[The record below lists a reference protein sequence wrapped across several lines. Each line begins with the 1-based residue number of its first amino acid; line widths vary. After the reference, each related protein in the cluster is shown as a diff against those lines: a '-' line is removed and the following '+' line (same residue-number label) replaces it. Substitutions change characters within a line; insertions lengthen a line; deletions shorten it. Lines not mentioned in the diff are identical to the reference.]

1 MIEVRM
7 ASDKLVVRILNEV
20 ADLLEIKGVE
30 YKPRAYRRA
39 ARQVDSLTDDLEEV
53 YSRGE
58 LESIP
63 SVGENISKKIAE
75 ILDSGKLQYHEE
87 LKQEIPIDPLLL
99 KVRNLGP
106 KKMKKIWEELDVT
119 TLEELEEA
127 GKENRIRELKG
138 FGARSEENI
147 MKGLE
152 IVKKSQGRA
161 HISEV
166 LPVAR
171 EIIEE
176 LDASGSFFEL
186 EFAGSLR
193 RRRYDIGDVDILA
206 TTGNR
211 GEAMESFVSLANA
224 DEVLSKGETKGSIR
238 TDSGLRVDLR
248 IVDRESLGSA
258 KQYFTG
264 SQQHNVRMRQ
274 RAIADGY
281 KLNEYGLFKKE
292 SEEKIAGSEEEEIY
306 GKLDLDWI
314 PPELREA
321 RGEIEAAESGDLPD
335 LIERED
341 INGDLH
347 CHSDRSSDGEIP
359 VEILGKEAESRG
371 YSYLAVTDHAETA
384 GIVGGL
390 TDSEVQEHMEE
401 VKRINEG
408 LEGPELLAGVEANV
422 QKDGTLDLS
431 SDSLSK
437 LDIVLAGV
445 HSHFDLGEEDMTR
458 RLVRAIENEHVD
470 IVAHPTGR
478 KLGERGSFDLNWK
491 EVFARARET
500 GTALEINA
508 SPARTDLDDKLIKRA
523 IGGGVTLSIGT
534 DSHRV
539 KHLDFMEFGVYLAR
553 RGWCETGNLLNT
565 LSLPDFKDWLNS

>member
-1 MIEVRM
+1 MIEGSM
-7 ASDKLVVRILNEV
+7 ASDKLVVKILNEV

-39 ARQVDSLTDDLEEV
+39 ARQVDSLPDDLEEV
-53 YSRGE
+53 HSRGE

-75 ILDSGKLQYHEE
+75 IIETGKLQYHEE
-87 LKQEIPIDPLLL
+87 LKEEIPIDPLLL

-119 TLEELEEA
+119 TLEELEDA
-127 GKENRIRELKG
+127 GEQGRIRELKG

-171 EIIEE
+171 KIIGELEE
-176 LDASGSFFEL
+176 SGSFFEL

-206 TTGNR
+206 TTGDR
-211 GEAMESFVSLANA
+211 DEAMESFASLSNA
-224 DEVLSKGETKGSIR
+224 DEVLSRGETKGSVR

-248 IVDRESLGSA
+248 IVDRESLGAA

-274 RAIADGY
+274 RALADGY
-281 KLNEYGLFKKE
+281 KLNEYGLFENE
-292 SEEKIAGSEEEEIY
+292 SEEKVAGSDEEDVY
-306 GKLDLDWI
+306 GKLDLNWI

-321 RGEIEAAESGDLPD
+321 RGEIEAAESDDLPD

-341 INGDLH
+341 LNGDLH

-359 VEILGKEAESRG
+359 VETLGEEAEKRG

-390 TDSEVQEHMEE
+390 TDSEVQEHLEE
-401 VKRINEG
+401 IRRVNEETEG
-408 LEGPELLAGVEANV
+408 LELLAGVEANI

-431 SDSLSK
+431 ADSLGR

-445 HSHFDLGEEDMTR
+445 HSHFDLKEEEMTR
-458 RLVRAIENEHVD
+458 RVVRAIENEDVD
-470 IVAHPTGR
+470 IIAHPTGR
-478 KLGERGSFDLNWK
+478 KLGERSSFEVDWK
-491 EVFARARET
+491 VVFARARET

-508 SPARTDLDDKLIKRA
+508 SPSRTDLADKLIKRA
-523 IGGGVTLSIGT
+523 LGEGVTLSLGT

-553 RGWCETGNLLNT
+553 RGWCEADNLLNT
-565 LSLPDFKDWLNS
+565 LSLSDLKDWLDN

>member
-1 MIEVRM
+1 M
-7 ASDKLVVRILNEV
+7 ASDKLVVKILNEV

-39 ARQVDSLTDDLEEV
+39 ARQVDSLADDLEEV
-53 YSRGE
+53 HSRGE
-58 LESIP
+58 LQSIP
-63 SVGENISKKIAE
+63 SVGENISEKIAE
-75 ILDSGKLQYHEE
+75 IIETGKLQYHEE
-87 LKQEIPIDPLLL
+87 LKEEIPIDPLLL

-127 GKENRIRELKG
+127 GEQGRIRELKG
-138 FGARSEENI
+138 FGAKSQENI

-161 HISEV
+161 HISKV

-171 EIIEE
+171 EIIGELEE
-176 LDASGSFFEL
+176 SGSFLEL

-206 TTGNR
+206 TTGDR
-211 GEAMESFVSLANA
+211 DKAMESFTSLANA

-238 TDSGLRVDLR
+238 TDSGLRIDLR
-248 IVDRESLGSA
+248 IVDRESLGAA

-274 RAIADGY
+274 RALADGY
-281 KLNEYGLFKKE
+281 KLNEYGLFDKE
-292 SEEKIAGSEEEEIY
+292 SEEKIAGSDEEDVY
-306 GKLDLDWI
+306 GKLGLNWI

-359 VEILGKEAESRG
+359 VEVLGEEAEKRG

-390 TDSEVQEHMEE
+390 TDSEVEEHLEE
-401 VKRINEG
+401 VKRVNEELEG
-408 LEGPELLAGVEANV
+408 LELLAGVEANV

-431 SDSLSK
+431 ADSLGR

-445 HSHFDLGEEDMTR
+445 HSHFDLGEEDMTQ
-458 RLVRAIENEHVD
+458 RLVRAIENEDVD

-478 KLGERGSFDLNWK
+478 KLGERGSFDLDWK

-508 SPARTDLDDKLIKRA
+508 SAARTDLDDKLIKRA
-523 IGGGVTLSIGT
+523 IGEGMTLSLGT

-553 RGWCETGNLLNT
+553 KGWCETDNLLNT
-565 LSLPDFKDWLNS
+565 LSLSDLKDWLNN

>member
-1 MIEVRM
+1 M
-7 ASDKLVVRILNEV
+7 ASDKLVVKILNEV

-39 ARQVDSLTDDLEEV
+39 ARQVDSLADDLEEV
-53 YSRGE
+53 HSRGE

-75 ILDSGKLQYHEE
+75 IIETGKLQYHEE
-87 LKQEIPIDPLLL
+87 LKEEIPIDPLVL

-127 GKENRIRELKG
+127 GKQGRIRELKG
-138 FGARSEENI
+138 LGAKSEENI
-147 MKGLE
+147 MKGLK

-166 LPVAR
+166 LSVAQ
-171 EIIEE
+171 EIIGELEE
-176 LDASGSFFEL
+176 FDSFFEL

-206 TTGNR
+206 TTGDR
-211 GEAMESFVSLANA
+211 EEAMVAFVSLSNA
-224 DEVLSKGETKGSIR
+224 DEVLSKGKTKGSIR

-248 IVDRESLGSA
+248 IVDRESLGAA

-281 KLNEYGLFKKE
+281 KLNEYGLFE
-292 SEEKIAGSEEEEIY
+292 EDSEEKIAGSDEENVYRE
-306 GKLDLDWI
+306 LDLNWI

-321 RGEIEAAESGDLPD
+321 RGEIEVAESGDLPD

-341 INGDLH
+341 IKGDLH

-359 VEILGKEAESRG
+359 VEVLGEEAEKRG

-390 TDSEVQEHMEE
+390 TDSEVGEHLKE
-401 VKRINEG
+401 VKRVNEELGG
-408 LEGPELLAGVEANV
+408 LELLAGVETNV

-431 SDSLSK
+431 QDSLDR

-445 HSHFDLGEEDMTR
+445 HSHFDLREEEMTR
-458 RLVRAIENEHVD
+458 RLVRAIENENVD

-478 KLGERGSFDLNWK
+478 KLGERGSFDLDWK

-508 SPARTDLDDKLIKRA
+508 SPSRTDLDDKLIKRA
-523 IGGGVTLSIGT
+523 IGEGVTLSIGT
-534 DSHRV
+534 DSHRTE
-539 KHLDFMEFGVYLAR
+539 HLDFMEFGIYLAR
-553 RGWCETGNLLNT
+553 RGWCEADNLLNT
-565 LSLPDFKDWLNS
+565 LSLSDLKDWLNS